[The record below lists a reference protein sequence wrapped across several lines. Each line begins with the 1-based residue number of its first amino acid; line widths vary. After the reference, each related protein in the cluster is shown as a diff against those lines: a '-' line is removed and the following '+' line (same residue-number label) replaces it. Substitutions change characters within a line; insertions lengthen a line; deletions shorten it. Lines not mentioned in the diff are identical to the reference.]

1 MKPVTKLCVGL
12 CVVVSFWSFLAF
24 AESKVVTCHGKYVM
38 GDLDTK
44 KDARA
49 LALME
54 AKRSAL
60 EQAGTYLESSS
71 EVKNYELTKDEISSL
86 ASGIMSVEVL
96 KEEWKMS
103 GENLMVTVLI
113 RATVDT
119 SNLEERISALKD
131 DKESVEEFKN
141 VQAQLA
147 ALQEEI
153 QKLKAQ
159 QTEKISGEQKEAPK
173 KELKEKYVAITN
185 TMRALDYF
193 KNANADLVN
202 ERWDEAMTAYGHALS
217 LNPGMAGA
225 YAGQAIALNKMGRLH
240 EALERADRAVEIAP
254 DSARAHAA
262 RSGVLG
268 KLGKYA
274 LALESINE
282 AIELNPRN
290 PKFYFIRGKIRL
302 KLKRA
307 RLAFKDFERA
317 CKMGDRKACQKTK
330 ALANRLKIRQ
340 ERDQQHVPPRRPGKP
355 RPRPIL

>member
-1 MKPVTKLCVGL
+1 M
-12 CVVVSFWSFLAF
+12 VSVCLVLLLVFFSPSAL
-24 AESKVVTCHGKYVM
+24 AESKMVTCQGRYVL

-44 KDARA
+44 KGARA

-54 AKRSAL
+54 AKRAAL
-60 EQAGTYLESSS
+60 EQTGTYLESSS
-71 EVKNYELTKDEISSL
+71 EVKNYELTKDQISSL
-86 ASGIMSVEVL
+86 ASGIMSVEIL

-103 GENLMVTVLI
+103 GENLMVTILI
-113 RATVDT
+113 RAAVDT

-131 DKESVEEFKN
+131 DRERVDEFKN

-153 QKLKAQ
+153 QKLKDQ
-159 QTEKISGEQKEAPK
+159 QTEKVSGEQREAPK
-173 KELKEKYVAITN
+173 KELELKEKYANITN

-193 KNANADLVN
+193 KNANADLAN

-268 KLGKYA
+268 KSGRYA

-282 AIELNPRN
+282 AIGINPRN

-317 CKMGDRKACQKTK
+317 CKMGDRKACQETK

-340 ERDQQHVPPRRPGKP
+340 ERDQQHVPPRRPRKP
-355 RPRPIL
+355 RPRPRL